1 MITAAGMGTRFL
13 PASKAQPKEML
24 PLVDTPAIQYVVEE
38 AIAAGLDDILMI
50 TSRGKR
56 SLEDH
61 FDRSFELEH
70 HLETQGKLD
79 LLEQVR
85 VISDMAD
92 IHYVRQKEAL
102 GLGHAVSVAAEH
114 VGDQAFAVLLGDD
127 IMRSD
132 SPLLRDMLAAH
143 GARGASVLALK
154 EVTPEEI
161 ASYGCAEI
169 EPVEGALVEV
179 RSIVEKPEPE
189 AAPSNLAVIGRYVLT
204 PGIFECLERTEPGRG
219 GEIQLTDGI
228 ALLMKE
234 EPVYGVVFDRG
245 RYDVGNKLDYL
256 KANIELALERP
267 DLGPPLRAF
276 LRDLVAGPAPEG
288 PTPQAPTP
296 PASGPPAR

>member
-38 AIAAGLDDILMI
+38 AIAAGLEDVLMI

-61 FDRSFELEH
+61 FDRSFELES
-70 HLETQGKLD
+70 HLEEKGKHD

-85 VISDMAD
+85 AIAEIAD
-92 IHYVRQKEAL
+92 IHYVRQKEAR
-102 GLGHAVSVAAEH
+102 GLGHAVSVAREH
-114 VGDQAFAVLLGDD
+114 VGDQPFALLLGDD
-127 IMRSD
+127 IMRAE

-143 GARGASVLALK
+143 AARGASVLALK
-154 EVTPEEI
+154 KVPKEDV
-161 ASYGCAEI
+161 ALYGCAE
-169 EPVEGALVEV
+169 VEVLEGEVAAGALVEV
-179 RSIVEKPEPE
+179 RGVVEKPDPSV
-189 AAPSNLAVIGRYVLT
+189 APSDLAVMGRYVLT

-234 EPVYGVVFDRG
+234 EPVYGVVFETG
-245 RYDVGNKLDYL
+245 RFDAGDKLGYL

-267 DLGPPLRAF
+267 DLGPPLLAF
-276 LRDLVAGPAPEG
+276 LRELVGGSE
-288 PTPQAPTP
+288 
-296 PASGPPAR
+296 